1 MSNAVV
7 FFVSRSSGISPFS
20 IFIMRFIHIYSVR
33 CFFFAAAAVNVVFT
47 YSSHILANVEASR

>member
-33 CFFFAAAAVNVVFT
+33 CFFFAAAVNVVFT